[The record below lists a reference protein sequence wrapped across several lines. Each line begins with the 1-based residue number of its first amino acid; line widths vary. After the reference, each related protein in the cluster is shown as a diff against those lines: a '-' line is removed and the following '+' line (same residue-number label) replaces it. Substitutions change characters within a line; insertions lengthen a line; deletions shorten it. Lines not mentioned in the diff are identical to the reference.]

1 MSLDQ
6 FLEPL
11 TQIRVADIV
20 DIALVSAL
28 VYGTIALLRRT
39 QAAFVAIGVLLM
51 GVLYIVANLL
61 DLRLTVWIFQG
72 FFAVL
77 LVILV
82 VIFQE
87 ELRQLFERVAVW
99 GLRRSGRRS
108 VPDSSTLD
116 IVGKC
121 AADFAAQRI
130 GALIVLPGAQPI
142 DRHLKGGIE
151 LDGKL
156 SEPLLK
162 SIFDHHSPG
171 HDGAVVIAHGRVKRF
186 AVHLPLSTEYQKL
199 RLVGT
204 RHTAALGLAEL
215 CDAMCVVVSEER
227 GQISVAQDGTLRLLA
242 NPLELPGILQQFLT
256 KEQPAINRRAWIRG
270 LRANWTEKLATVA
283 VVAGLWYLFVPAGRP
298 ATFTYDVPVTLTNV
312 PPDTEVTSIEPT
324 HVRVAVTG
332 IRRTFYLFN
341 PQVLDVT
348 IDASLAQLGRRTFD
362 IPDSA
367 VNLPNTLSLQDIE
380 PRRVKIGLEAATPE

>member
-1 MSLDQ
+1 MSLEALLD
-6 FLEPL
+6 PL
-11 TQIRVADIV
+11 LQIRIADVV

-28 VYGTIALLRRT
+28 VYATIALLRRT
-39 QAAFVAIGVLLM
+39 QAAFVALGVFLM
-51 GVLYIVANLL
+51 AVLYIVANLL

-72 FFAVL
+72 FFAVF

-99 GLRRSGRRS
+99 SLRRRGNR
-108 VPDSSTLD
+108 VIPDASTLD
-116 IVGKC
+116 IVAKC
-121 AADFAAQRI
+121 AADFAASRT
-130 GALIVLPGAQPI
+130 GALIVLPGSQPI
-142 DRHLKGGIE
+142 ERHVSGGIDLE
-151 LDGKL
+151 GKL

-171 HDGAVVIAHGRVKRF
+171 HDGAVVIDHGKVRRF
-186 AVHLPLSTEYQKL
+186 AVHLPLSTEHQKL

-215 CDAMCVVVSEER
+215 CDALCVVVSEER
-227 GQISVAQDGTLRLLA
+227 GQISVAHAGALRLLA
-242 NPLELPGILQQFLT
+242 NPLELPGILQQFMT
-256 KEQPAINRRAWIRG
+256 KEHPAINRRAWIHA
-270 LRANWTEKLATVA
+270 LRTNLTEKIATVA

-298 ATFTYDVPVTLTNV
+298 ATFTYEVPVTLANL
-312 PPDTEVTSIEPT
+312 PPDAAVESVEPT

-341 PQVLDVT
+341 PQSLDVT
-348 IDASLAQLGRRTFD
+348 VDASLAELGRRTFD
-362 IPDSA
+362 ISESD
-367 VNLPNTLSLQDIE
+367 VNLPSNLTLQDIE
-380 PRRVKIGLEAATPE
+380 PRRVKISLGAAEP

>member
-1 MSLDQ
+1 MSFEN

-11 TQIRVADIV
+11 TQIRVADVV
-20 DIALVSAL
+20 DIALVSTL
-28 VYGTIALLRRT
+28 VYATIALLRRT
-39 QAAFVAIGVLLM
+39 QAAFVAIGILLM
-51 GVLYIVANLL
+51 GVLYIIANLL

-72 FFAVL
+72 FFAVF

-99 GLRRSGRRS
+99 SLRRRGNR
-108 VPDSSTLD
+108 VIPDSSTLD
-116 IVGKC
+116 VIAKC
-121 AADFAAQRI
+121 AADFAADRT
-130 GALIVLPGAQPI
+130 GALIVLPGSQPI
-142 DRHLKGGIE
+142 DRHVHGGVE

-171 HDGAVVIAHGRVKRF
+171 HDGAVIVERGKVKRF
-186 AVHLPLSTEYQKL
+186 AAHLPLSTEYQKL

-204 RHTAALGLAEL
+204 RHTAALGLAEV
-215 CDAMCVVVSEER
+215 CDALCVVVSEER
-227 GQISVAQDGTLRLLA
+227 GQISVAQNGTLRLLA
-242 NPLELPGILQQFLT
+242 NPMELPGILQQFLT
-256 KEQPAINRRAWIRG
+256 KELPSINRRAWIKA

-298 ATFTYDVPVTLTNV
+298 ATFTYDVPVTLANV
-312 PPDTEVTSIEPT
+312 PPESTVESIEPD
-324 HVRVAVTG
+324 HVRVSVTG
-332 IRRTFYLFN
+332 IRRSFYLFN
-341 PQVLDVT
+341 PQSLNVT
-348 IDASLAQLGRRTFD
+348 IDASLAEIGRRTFD

-367 VNLPNTLSLQDIE
+367 VNLPSSLTLEDIE
-380 PRRVKIGLEAATPE
+380 PRRVKISLGSANP